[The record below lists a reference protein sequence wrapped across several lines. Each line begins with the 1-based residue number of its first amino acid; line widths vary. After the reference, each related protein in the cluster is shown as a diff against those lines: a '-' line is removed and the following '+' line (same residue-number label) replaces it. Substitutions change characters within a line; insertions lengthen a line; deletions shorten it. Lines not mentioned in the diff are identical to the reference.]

1 MKGTTVITDFKDLK
15 KAIIEVTKNKPAKS
29 REQLQYEKMQPL
41 KEGKN
46 LMPGIDNIVK
56 TKGAKKVGG
65 VTIDMFTASMIQKV
79 YDRVNDKNKK
89 RMEKAPIGV
98 LVKIAQTA
106 MNVNRKDMMNSYNFN
121 ETVEGF
127 ASDAQRRAAFASGYK
142 AKGKKGKKESV
153 NESEF
158 HLFSNKKDAEKK
170 AKEIK
175 GKVITGKGK
184 SQGQFMAVK
193 ESFDEAKAS
202 YSGGFEKGRGPT
214 GISYSI
220 PQGHPDA
227 ENPKT
232 RKKYP
237 ERQTKKYKKDYKALL
252 KKKNP
257 KVLRTFPVN
266 EAKVLRFTKIVDKS
280 LEKHLKFVTKK
291 IGADMKKIP
300 GGFEVGGTDDRGLNS
315 VIDYVFDKSIKKGL
329 LDGGGMS
336 QVNLVKE
343 SMADFMSGVIKVQ
356 QSYSDV
362 KKAENM
368 LKMFARDGLIGY
380 NGPMRGQVGSDSF
393 IIVGKKKD
401 VKLVLNKMS
410 RIASTPVKELPMPKI
425 KLVKADVVKED
436 SQDLQE
442 GTWKIPDNKRELAL
456 MVDMLAKPFP
466 ATKPADINKFL
477 DMFPVGDDILYDDL
491 SREEYETEPDGSLK
505 RPLVKVRKFP
515 KVFLNVIAGE
525 SLSSDRNPWIRGKT
539 QGNKFIM
546 THHSFGPEASM
557 ENVKVKEIKQPKRK
571 SGNIRKARM
580 MKLDLNMGES
590 FVTNSPFKLKS
601 KQYPRAIGVD
611 TEGYGVR
618 HASRDDIVEA
628 CESFGM
634 ITEKELQIEQIQKEL
649 GKQGFLSYNISEL
662 VDVFDERETE
672 RMILALES
680 HGQDLEPIDYNREQI
695 DEAIESDLDID
706 FVRPDGMKSRGPIL
720 KMCENTYNVKDKHT
734 GKSYTFKYKETGV
747 KTYRELIS
755 EAKFSAKLVKQAGGI
770 AFDKR
775 YYQGNYS
782 GAVKAIEKLKK
793 GLSDDPRVQRLLKIA
808 NEQFDNPWYNA
819 LSEDEKTEYQKFFQ
833 KAMKKF
839 GIKSPAEL
847 KGPKEKEFYNYVD
860 ANWKGKGEKK
870 EDKELNP
877 SRAKID
883 GRRTNFREKMR
894 KLGYIK
900 AK

>member
-41 KEGKN
+41 KEGKLGDSIIRKDFPN
-46 LMPGIDNIVK
+46 VWSAS
-56 TKGAKKVGG
+56 AK
-65 VTIDMFTASMIQKV
+65 
-79 YDRVNDKNKK
+79 DKNVLKK
-89 RMEKAPIGV
+89 FHAK
-98 LVKIAQTA
+98 
-106 MNVNRKDMMNSYNFN
+106 VNTKNYKQMKDAYKKDMKSF
-121 ETVEGF
+121 VDSFKEGF

-257 KVLRTFPVN
+257 KALGTFPVN
-266 EAKVLRFTKIVDKS
+266 EAKVLKFTKIVDKS

-300 GGFEVGGTDDRGLNS
+300 GGFEVGGTDDRGLNA
-315 VIDYVFDKSIKKGL
+315 VVDYVFDKSIKKGL

-442 GTWKIPDNKRELAL
+442 GTWEIPESKRELAVL
-456 MVDMLAKPFP
+456 VDMLAKPYP
-466 ATKPADINKFL
+466 ATRLIEISKFL
-477 DMFPVGDDILYDDL
+477 NMFPVGDDILYDDMAEL
-491 SREEYETEPDGSLK
+491 EYEKEADGSLK
-505 RPLVKVRKFP
+505 RPLVSLKKFP
-515 KVFLNVIAGE
+515 KVFLNVVAGE
-525 SLSSDRNPWIRGKT
+525 SLMDSKWIRGKT

-546 THHSFGPEASM
+546 THHSFGFM
-557 ENVKVKEIKQPKRK
+557 EEKGVKEIKLPKRK

-695 DEAIESDLDID
+695 DEAIENDLDID

-833 KAMKKF
+833 RAMKKF

-877 SRAKID
+877 SKTKID